1 MTENKNAPGEFPG
14 AEAQQ
19 LSKLVDY
26 GPGAVVSRT
35 LVKGGSGTL
44 TLFAFDKGEGLS
56 EHSAPFD
63 AWVHVLEGRVVLT
76 IGGKS
81 VEATAGDIVRMPA
94 NVPHAVKSV
103 ERMKMLLTLFK

>member
-1 MTENKNAPGEFPG
+1 MNEKTNVPGEFPG

-19 LSKLVDY
+19 LSQLVQY

-35 LVKGGSGTL
+35 LAKGNSGTL
-44 TLFAFDKGEGLS
+44 TLFAFDQGEGLS

-63 AWVHVLEGRVVLT
+63 AWVYVLEGRVVLT
-76 IGGKS
+76 IGGKP
-81 VEATAGDIVRMPA
+81 VEAGPGDLVRMPA